1 MEGLVKVQTTQEG
14 TQVVSARDLH
24 QFVVVEANGGQT
36 GEMFAHW
43 IKRMLEFGFK
53 EGLDYTIEEYDLH
66 GNLIA
71 KSSKSDNQEVR
82 VHKREYILT
91 LDTAKHIAMVQKNDK
106 GEQARRYFIECESKL
121 KTLAFPNF
129 TDPAEA
135 AEAWAKEYR
144 AKQKALEEK
153 KQLELKVQED
163 APKVEFFDDL
173 VDRKL
178 NLNFRTTAKEI
189 GIKESVF
196 IQFLL
201 DKKYIYRGGGNK
213 LLPYAQYVG
222 EDSLFVIKEQKTE
235 KWAGTQTLITPK
247 GRARF
252 LILLG
257 DKGQHLLN

>member
-1 MEGLVKVQTTQEG
+1 MEALSIGLPLNAITSLQLLEQINIFRQEEGKEDLLHKNLLAVIRDEFEEEIGRLEIQHTPYVHPQNKQTYYMYELTHSQAK
-14 TQVVSARDLH
+14 QV
-24 QFVVVEANGGQT
+24 
-36 GEMFAHW
+36 
-43 IKRMLEFGFK
+43 
-53 EGLDYTIEEYDLH
+53 
-66 GNLIA
+66 
-71 KSSKSDNQEVR
+71 
-82 VHKREYILT
+82 LT
-91 LDTAKHIAMVQKNDK
+91 
-106 GEQARRYFIECESKL
+106 RESKKVRKAVIAYIEKL
-121 KTLAFPNF
+121 ESAFPNF

-201 DKKYIYRGGGNK
+201 DKKYIYRGSGNK
-213 LLPYAQYVG
+213 LFPYAQYVG

>member
-1 MEGLVKVQTTQEG
+1 MEGLIKIEKSQG
-14 TQVVSARDLH
+14 GKQVVSARELYDFLELDKSH
-24 QFVVVEANGGQT
+24 WTRWYKKNIIDNPFALENQDWVGFAIMANGNET
-36 GEMFAHW
+36 KDFSVTVDFA
-43 IKRMLEFGFK
+43 KRL
-53 EGLDYTIEEYDLH
+53 
-66 GNLIA
+66 
-71 KSSKSDNQEVR
+71 
-82 VHKREYILT
+82 
-91 LDTAKHIAMVQKNDK
+91 AMMTRTEK
-106 GEQARRYFIECESKL
+106 GESARNYFIECEKKMNALSM
-121 KTLAFPNF
+121 PNF

-189 GIKESVF
+189 GVKESVF
-196 IQFLL
+196 IQYLL
-201 DKKYIYRGGGNK
+201 DKKYIYRGSGNK
-213 LLPYAQYVG
+213 LFPYAQYVG
-222 EDSLFVIKEQKTE
+222 EDSLFVVKEQKTE

>member
-1 MEGLVKVQTTQEG
+1 METLSIGLPSNSITSFQLLEQINIFRKEDDKSEIGHNDLMKVIRDEFEEEIGMGKFSHTPYIHPQNKQTYYMYE
-14 TQVVSARDLH
+14 
-24 QFVVVEANGGQT
+24 
-36 GEMFAHW
+36 
-43 IKRMLEFGFK
+43 
-53 EGLDYTIEEYDLH
+53 
-66 GNLIA
+66 
-71 KSSKSDNQEVR
+71 
-82 VHKREYILT
+82 LT
-91 LDTAKHIAMVQKNDK
+91 LSQAKQVLT
-106 GEQARRYFIECESKL
+106 RESKKVRKAVIAYIEKL
-121 KTLAFPNF
+121 ESAFPNF

-189 GIKESVF
+189 GVKESAF
-196 IQFLL
+196 IQYLL
-201 DKKYIYRGGGNK
+201 DKKYIYRGSGNK
-213 LLPYAQYVG
+213 LLPYAQHVG
-222 EDSLFVIKEQKTE
+222 EDKLFVIKEQKTE

>member
-1 MEGLVKVQTTQEG
+1 MEALSIGLPSNAITSLQLLEQINIFRLEDGKGELLHKNLL
-14 TQVVSARDLH
+14 SIIRDEFEEEINELKI
-24 QFVVVEANGGQT
+24 QPVT
-36 GEMFAHW
+36 YKDKKGEERAMF
-43 IKRMLEFGFK
+43 E
-53 EGLDYTIEEYDLH
+53 
-66 GNLIA
+66 
-71 KSSKSDNQEVR
+71 
-82 VHKREYILT
+82 LT
-91 LDTAKHIAMVQKNDK
+91 LSQAKQVLT
-106 GEQARRYFIECESKL
+106 RESKKVRKAVIAYIEKL
-121 KTLAFPNF
+121 EKAFPNF

-189 GIKESVF
+189 GVKESVF
-196 IQFLL
+196 IQYLL
-201 DKKYIYRGGGNK
+201 DKKYIYRGSGNK
-213 LLPYAQYVG
+213 LFPYAQYVG

>member
-1 MEGLVKVQTTQEG
+1 MEGLSIGLPSNAITSLQ
-14 TQVVSARDLH
+14 L
-24 QFVVVEANGGQT
+24 
-36 GEMFAHW
+36 
-43 IKRMLEFGFK
+43 LEQINIFRK
-53 EGLDYTIEEYDLH
+53 EDD
-66 GNLIA
+66 
-71 KSSKSDNQEVR
+71 KSDIGHNDLMKVIRDEFEEEISLGEISQ
-82 VHKREYILT
+82 REYVNSRGQKYPMFELT
-91 LDTAKHIAMVQKNDK
+91 LSQAKQVLT
-106 GEQARRYFIECESKL
+106 RESKKVRKAVIAYIEKL
-121 KTLAFPNF
+121 ESAFPNF

-189 GIKESVF
+189 GVKESVF

-201 DKKYIYRGGGNK
+201 DKKYIYRGSGNK
-213 LLPYAQYVG
+213 LFPYAQYVG